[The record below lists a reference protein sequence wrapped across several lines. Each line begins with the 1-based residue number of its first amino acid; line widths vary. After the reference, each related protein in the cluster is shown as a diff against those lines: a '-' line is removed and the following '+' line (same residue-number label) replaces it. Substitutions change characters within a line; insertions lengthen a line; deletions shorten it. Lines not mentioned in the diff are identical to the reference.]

1 MKQHYFLLSDFT
13 IPKKEGF
20 HSTFN
25 MKEDDIMSSKIEKI
39 QKYLQEKGVEAAFI
53 TTPDNV
59 FYLSGFLSDPHER
72 LLGIMIF
79 KEAAPFIICPKM
91 EVPDVK
97 AVGWQYDVIG
107 HDDQENAWEI
117 LANKANLTV
126 PTISSLAIEKSH
138 LTVERLEL
146 LQGFYPNSS
155 ISGIDQL
162 ITDLRIVKSEDELEK
177 LREAAKLADYAIQVG
192 CDELAE
198 GKTELEVLSAIEAAI
213 LQKGYYMSFDTMVLT
228 GLNAASPHGTPGNT
242 KIKKGD
248 LVLFDLGVIYEG
260 YCSDITRT
268 VAFGEPKADQKAVYE
283 AVKNANLAAID
294 LVKPGVLAMDLDK
307 AARDT
312 ISEAGFGEYFT
323 HRLGHGLGIGVH
335 EIPSIHG
342 SNTLP
347 LTEGMVF
354 TIEPGVYKADTAG
367 VRIEDD
373 VVVTADGVE
382 ILTKFP
388 KELYIIE
395 R

>member
-1 MKQHYFLLSDFT
+1 
-13 IPKKEGF
+13 
-20 HSTFN
+20 
-25 MKEDDIMSSKIEKI
+25 MSSKIEQI
-39 QKYLQEKGVEAAFI
+39 QKYLQETGVDAAFI

-79 KEAAPFIICPKM
+79 KDAAPFIICPKM

-97 AVGWQYDVIG
+97 AVGWKYDVVG

-117 LANKANLTV
+117 LANKANATV
-126 PTISSLAIEKSH
+126 PSISKLAIEKSH

-146 LQGFYPNSS
+146 LQRFYPNSI

-177 LREAAKLADYAIQVG
+177 LRQAAQLADYAIQVG

-248 LVLFDLGVIYEG
+248 LVLFDLGVVYEG

-268 VAFGEPKADQKAVYE
+268 VAFGEVNAEQKAVYE

-294 LVKPGVLAMDLDK
+294 LVKPGVLAKDLDK

-312 ISEAGFGEYFT
+312 ISAAGFGEYFT

-342 SNTLP
+342 SNSLP

-354 TIEPGVYKADTAG
+354 TIEPGVYKGDTAG